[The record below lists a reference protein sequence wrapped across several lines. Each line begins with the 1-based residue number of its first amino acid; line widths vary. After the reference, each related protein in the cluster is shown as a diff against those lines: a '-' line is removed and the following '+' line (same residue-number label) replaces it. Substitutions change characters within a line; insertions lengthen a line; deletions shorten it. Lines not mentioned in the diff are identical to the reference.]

1 LEKETRKA
9 KRSRSRLL
17 TRGESSV
24 AFIGITMPMV
34 LVIAFA
40 VGVWWL
46 KTGDDSAAKQ
56 ASIQQVEIAGKT
68 LTKSAEVM
76 MVSDDLSGLRR
87 VVVAMEQSHQF
98 SQCRIEL
105 PDGQVVADIDP
116 RQITLTRLPDKW
128 DGSLEAQASIVIQGT
143 TIMASHPIHV
153 YGRGPASLLITAP
166 MQTSGWLQSE
176 TQTGLGAIGAISLI
190 LLLLIYRRSRSKLQ
204 ALGAIRESLLAM
216 DQGEKSGTALQL
228 NPIFGAEAIAWNS
241 LISERDNQQQSD
253 ILERAHEQLGGGGG
267 ADLRGACDAISQG
280 LILVD
285 KDMITRYV
293 NGAAATFLQADKQS
307 LIGAGLSN
315 FLTEEA
321 VLEAL
326 TEAATGSSRKR
337 STIELEK
344 QTEEGRGVLRY
355 LIRPVRQED
364 SAAAM
369 ILIEDVTQ
377 QRVADQARNEFV
389 AQATHELRTPLTNI
403 RLYVETA
410 LDEGESDPALRA
422 QSLNVIN
429 QESARLERIVDDM
442 LKVSEIEAGSLKVTN
457 DDIHLDELLA
467 NLLADYEKQAEEKGI
482 ALAFNLP
489 PKFPVFQ
496 ADRDK
501 LNLAMHN
508 LVANAMKYTKS
519 GGRVAVNVDFGE
531 ENLIFEVRD
540 TGLGISDE
548 DQEHIFDK
556 FYRAD
561 DRRIEGITGTG
572 LGLALAREVIRLH
585 GGDITVESQV
595 DQGSTFTL
603 TVPTNAEAA

>member
-1 LEKETRKA
+1 MEKETRKA

-293 NGAAATFLQADKQS
+293 NGAAATFLQTDKQN
-307 LIGAGLSN
+307 LIGASLSN